1 MMNAAKKL
9 PVSFN
14 PEPVLRSIFMD
25 AEIEHRE
32 VEQMFEL
39 LGWSD
44 LPETLKFEIKDDV
57 KGYVDELKGNYST
70 NSPFVQRRR
79 ESVDF
84 WVNSFCEGICSLG
97 CAVDSLKCN
106 TLT

>member
-1 MMNAAKKL
+1 MMNAARKFPIK
-9 PVSFN
+9 FN

-32 VEQMFEL
+32 VEQMFSL

-44 LPETLKFEIKDDV
+44 LPETLKSEIKADV
-57 KGYVDELKGNYST
+57 TGYVDELKGSYST
-70 NSPFVQRRR
+70 NCPFIQRRR

-84 WVNSFCEGICSLG
+84 WVNSFREGICSLER
-97 CAVDSLKCN
+97 AVESLKAN
-106 TLT
+106 TLV

>member
-1 MMNAAKKL
+1 MMNTARKL
-9 PVSFN
+9 PVKFN

-32 VEQMFEL
+32 VEQMFKL

-44 LPETLKFEIKDDV
+44 LPETLKFEIKSDV
-57 KGYVDELKGNYST
+57 KGYIDELNGSYST
-70 NSPFVQRRR
+70 NCPFVQRRR

-84 WVNSFCEGICSLG
+84 WVNSFREGICSLR
-97 CAVDSLKCN
+97 CAINSLKTN
-106 TLT
+106 TLK